1 MGVEITV
8 KGPLLDGTAP
18 QIVEAGIEEALRA
31 VAEDGENAVQQRLQ
45 SVLRHETGKYRSKIK
60 TDRVSEER
68 WDITDQGYYYGP
80 WLEGTGSRN
89 ETTRFKGYGTFRR
102 ITQELQE
109 RAPAIADVAFSRYIE
124 QLGGS

>member
-1 MGVEITV
+1 M
-8 KGPLLDGTAP
+8 
-18 QIVEAGIEEALRA
+18 
-31 VAEDGENAVQQRLQ
+31 QQRLQ

>member
-1 MGVEITV
+1 MGAAVTV
-8 KGPLLDGTAP
+8 KGPLLDGSAP
-18 QIVEAGIEEALRA
+18 QIVEAGLEEALRA
-31 VAEDGENAVQQRLQ
+31 VAEEGETAVQNRLQ
-45 SVLRHETGKYRSKIK
+45 SVLRHETGKYRSKII

-89 ETTRFKGYGTFRR
+89 KTTRFKGYGTFRR
-102 ITQELQE
+102 IGQELQE
-109 RAPAIADVAFSRYIE
+109 RAGSIADVTFSRYVD